1 MSLFNRILLKVKS
14 RLNVLNEIS
23 TTIIIP
29 ESSKIKGSLLKGEVI
44 ISENCAIVAS
54 EFKGKISI
62 RNFSSVKDSTF
73 KGEIEI
79 GEYNKILGV
88 TLLGKIKTGNFT
100 SLWGPN
106 IDIHSNQIASVS
118 IGNFCSIA
126 RNVSFQSFNH
136 NFKKPTSYFI
146 GQNFFKV
153 GLYDKKEKVM
163 KFGVVNIN
171 QKAILPVQF
180 QDVELGYNFHNFN
193 DPNVFLVKKNNLY
206 GLTSETN
213 EEILPVN
220 FDFISKVNSNET
232 FLLLEK
238 NKKYTAFVKYYNG
251 NEKIT
256 EIIPSYFE
264 YKIRQVVF
272 KNSPKKFYPKNV
284 VQAIDYLVLEDENG
298 DIKGYA
304 NPDGTLYFK
313 D

>member
-23 TTIIIP
+23 TAIRIT

-146 GQNFFKV
+146 GQNFFKE
-153 GLYDKKEKVM
+153 KWENEKVY
-163 KFGVVNIN
+163 KGNIILENDVWIGAHSVILGGVTIENGAVIAANSVVTKDVPAFAIVAGSPAKIIGYRFEPHIIN
-171 QKAILPVQF
+171 QF
-180 QDVELGYNFHNFN
+180 QELAWWNWSMEKI
-193 DPNVFLVKKNNLY
+193 KKNKSFFEQEVTEASLNL
-206 GLTSETN
+206 
-213 EEILPVN
+213 
-220 FDFISKVNSNET
+220 
-232 FLLLEK
+232 
-238 NKKYTAFVKYYNG
+238 
-251 NEKIT
+251 
-256 EIIPSYFE
+256 IIY
-264 YKIRQVVF
+264 
-272 KNSPKKFYPKNV
+272 
-284 VQAIDYLVLEDENG
+284 D
-298 DIKGYA
+298 
-304 NPDGTLYFK
+304 
-313 D
+313 